1 MDLKLNGKRALI
13 TGASRG
19 LGFATARLLSREGA
33 AVAINSRDETRLQTA
48 VLKISNET
56 RGPVYGV
63 VGDVAQADEA
73 GRVVREAAE
82 ALGGLDLL
90 VCNAGGPP
98 PGAFETFDE
107 EAWQKAINLS
117 FMSNVRLIKA
127 ALPYLRQSDCAS
139 VLTVT
144 SYSVKQPIINLV
156 LSNSI
161 RSATIGL
168 TKSLALELGKD
179 GIRFNSI
186 LPAWTETERVTE
198 LMTARARANG
208 TTVEEEIARQARESP
223 FGRMASPEEFASV
236 AVFLLSPVASYLTGV
251 MLSVD
256 GGMYKGVF

>member
-1 MDLKLNGKRALI
+1 MDLKLNGKRALV